1 MPYASSWQDDRP
13 LFSPDFLPK
22 RMIFLCTFQGHPIM
36 ILKYMIITRSF
47 AKVWNFIQNTVFK
60 LKIGDELTS
69 LLLGVNGS
77 DDYLLFHLE
86 TNSIYF
92 FRSEERRVG

>member
-1 MPYASSWQDDRP
+1 
-13 LFSPDFLPK
+13 
-22 RMIFLCTFQGHPIM
+22 MIMKFM
-36 ILKYMIITRSF
+36 AITRSF

-60 LKIGDELTS
+60 PKIGDELTS

-77 DDYLLFHLE
+77 DDYLFFHLE

-92 FRSEERRVG
+92 F